1 MVLRSK
7 EQVTDPKILSMVT
20 ANMALAHS
28 YRLQPAPVTRGILFV
43 GGSFFFIYGL
53 LSSLRNMR
61 VLAGCDKRL
70 RIVAGWMGR
79 SILDSRK

>member
-1 MVLRSK
+1 MF
-7 EQVTDPKILSMVT
+7 T
-20 ANMALAHS
+20 ANMTLAQL
-28 YRLQPAPVTRGILFV
+28 YRLQPAPVTRGILLV

-70 RIVAGWMGR
+70 RIVAGWWGDQY
-79 SILDSRK
+79 STAGNNTQE